1 MVRLVHEEVGEP
13 AWYQAEAI
21 QGEAPQDSPGP
32 NCRIAG
38 EPEVIRISEAAR
50 WPSCGAADPCGCQA
64 RSGPLGGPT
73 RPHCWRLTAR
83 LPSDA
88 ACPARPRGRGS
99 GFPPVSSHGSPVSAS
114 RARLF
119 PAARSHR
126 GLSGSARVHQEAG
139 TRRRTEA
146 HLRGGGPGPGNH
158 RDYRPRHQS
167 RRPGALFAPPEASAH
182 STPILPPTTGSTKC
196 AWKKFASSS
205 ESVSK
210 AGAARASGR
219 IVAKPEVMPPS
230 RLLSHA
236 PSSARNCPRPA
247 INPSP
252 SVEAAATRQTSA
264 SAPGRTQRRSTAGL
278 P

>member
-1 MVRLVHEEVGEP
+1 LKLGCGIRAPASRAPAGPKSSWAGRACAIPKFSTTQSLKNGSLPEAVVAKCQEVATISRRTSLVRLVHEEVGEP

-158 RDYRPRHQS
+158 RDYRPGNQS

-182 STPILPPTTGSTKC
+182 STPILPPTAGS
-196 AWKKFASSS
+196 
-205 ESVSK
+205 SK
-210 AGAARASGR
+210 
-219 IVAKPEVMPPS
+219 
-230 RLLSHA
+230 
-236 PSSARNCPRPA
+236 
-247 INPSP
+247 
-252 SVEAAATRQTSA
+252 
-264 SAPGRTQRRSTAGL
+264 
-278 P
+278 